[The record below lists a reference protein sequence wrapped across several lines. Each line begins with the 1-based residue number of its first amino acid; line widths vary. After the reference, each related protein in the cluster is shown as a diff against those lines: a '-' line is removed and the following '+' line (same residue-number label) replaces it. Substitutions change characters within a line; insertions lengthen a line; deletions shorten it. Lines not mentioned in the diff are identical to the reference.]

1 MNMNIKA
8 FLPKVLALAALF
20 AGLALPPVTHAASRE
35 VPPDALRCLALAV
48 YFEAGS
54 EPHSG
59 KEAVAH
65 VVLNRAQHAG
75 FPGGVCDVVQQ
86 GGEGGRCQF
95 GWYCDGRSDQP
106 TSDRMW
112 RSAQDVAREV
122 GDFVLQR
129 ADGLTAYQLATVV
142 DDAFQG
148 VTQVVRGAD
157 LLSSTPRQI
166 VLQRCLGLPTP
177 TYAHLPLLVDTTG
190 AKLGKQTAA
199 PALEAAR
206 ASDNLTC
213 VLTALS
219 LAPPRDLHGATP
231 ARLLEWAQS
240 EWNFER
246 LAGQRA
252 VTLTPA

>member
-122 GDFVLQR
+122 LAGRSDDPTDGALYFAPAR
-129 ADGLTAYQLATVV
+129 AKRPAWTHRL
-142 DDAFQG
+142 
-148 VTQVVRGAD
+148 TQV
-157 LLSSTPRQI
+157 
-166 VLQRCLGLPTP
+166 
-177 TYAHLPLLVDTTG
+177 
-190 AKLGKQTAA
+190 
-199 PALEAAR
+199 AR
-206 ASDNLTC
+206 IGGH
-213 VLTALS
+213 VFY
-219 LAPPRDLHGATP
+219 R
-231 ARLLEWAQS
+231 
-240 EWNFER
+240 
-246 LAGQRA
+246 
-252 VTLTPA
+252 